1 MGKFLIEITNLTP
14 KNLKDAP
21 EWDNHPFSCQ
31 YCIYWEFPE
40 ECVDP
45 RKEKKEEMREKK
57 LNWLKETRRVFG
69 NCGMIAYLNK
79 KPVGYAQYAPPEFLP
94 RAFNYSIK
102 PSEDAVLLSCLFI
115 PQKEFRRLGIGSKI
129 LKRIIAD
136 LEKRKVKALEAFARK
151 GKEENPSGPVAFY
164 LRNGF
169 RICKDDKEFP
179 LLRLD
184 L

>member
-1 MGKFLIEITNLTP
+1 MSLEIAELKE
-14 KNLKDAP
+14 KNLSNGP
-21 EWDNHPFSCQ
+21 EWPSHPFSGQ
-31 YCIYWEFPE
+31 YCLYWEFPKG
-40 ECVDP
+40 CLDP
-45 RKEKKEEMREKK
+45 KKEKKEEMREKK
-57 LNWLKETRRVFG
+57 LNWLRETRMVFG

-115 PQKEFRRLGIGSKI
+115 PQKEYRRLGIGREI

-136 LEKRKVKALEAFARK
+136 LEKRKVKALETFARK
-151 GKEENPSGPVAFY
+151 GKEENPSGPVEFY

-169 RICKDDKEFP
+169 RIDKDDKEFP
-179 LLRLD
+179 LLKLD